1 MKHVYQLWH
10 EDDGVLSFE
19 WVILVTLLTI
29 GIVGGIS
36 AARDGI
42 IDELGDI
49 AQGAIA
55 LDQSYYVDYAPDIII
70 HAATAGMGG
79 SDSQFVDNATNF
91 DDDSRAAINAGQLP
105 ESP

>member
-1 MKHVYQLWH
+1 MKYVNQMWH

-29 GIVGGIS
+29 GIVAGIA

-49 AQGAIA
+49 AQAAIA
-55 LDQSYYVDYAPDIII
+55 LDQSYYVDFAPDIII
-70 HAATAGMGG
+70 HATTAGMGG
-79 SDSQFVDNATNF
+79 SNSEFVDNATNY
-91 DDDSRAAINAGQLP
+91 DDCARTDFGAGQLP
-105 ESP
+105 E